1 MCFDGHSLIQNTEC
15 LLLLGHILFADGTFP
30 YGPCDSGQPL
40 FVVSVVEEGGQG
52 FKSSM
57 QPHQVAGFL
66 VFRTLHRKPSQ
77 TLSWSGFIKLS
88 VTDKEAANLVAT
100 KLLFTECH
108 FLKEPS
114 SKT

>member
-30 YGPCDSGQPL
+30 YSPCNSGQPF
-40 FVVSVVEEGGQG
+40 FVVGVVEEGSQR

-57 QPHQVAGFL
+57 QPNQVAGVL
-66 VFRTLHRKPSQ
+66 VFRTLHKKPSQ
-77 TLSWSGFIKLS
+77 TLSWSRFIKLS
-88 VTDKEAANLVAT
+88 GTAKEDANLVPT
-100 KLLFTECH
+100 KLLLKECH

-114 SKT
+114 SMT

>member
-52 FKSSM
+52 FMSSM
-57 QPHQVAGFL
+57 QPNQVAGFL
-66 VFRTLHRKPSQ
+66 VFRTLHKKPSQ
-77 TLSWSGFIKLS
+77 TLSWSRFIKLS
-88 VTDKEAANLVAT
+88 VTAKEAVNLVA
-100 KLLFTECH
+100 K
-108 FLKEPS
+108 
-114 SKT
+114 KTTFKRVSFSEGAFK